1 MLRAEGDLAVGGF
14 VDFDGNTESPTV
26 AARIIAVGDV
36 LVAINKKS
44 ITSWSFEKSIRM
56 LASSA
61 SPVYLTFRRVR
72 PVTIL

>member
-1 MLRAEGDLAVGGF
+1 M
-14 VDFDGNTESPTV
+14 